1 MSLQKYGKTGTSP
14 LGQNDIIAYSVDNVF
29 NQKLVTMSL
38 PAVTMAGSCIDA
50 TSGALVTSAST
61 KVYVVLEDYAAGAA
75 QTIRVANAF
84 GVVLREAV
92 LQAADAA
99 GLTKAK
105 TLLIAD
111 GFRLQ

>member
-1 MSLQKYGKTGTSP
+1 MSLQKYGKTGQSP
-14 LGQNDIIAYSVDNVF
+14 LSQNDILAYAADHIF
-29 NQKLVTMSL
+29 CQKLVTSTL
-38 PAVTMAGSCIDA
+38 PAVTGAGSVIDA
-50 TSGALVTSAST
+50 TSGALATSAST
-61 KVYVVLEDYAAGAA
+61 KVYVVLEDYPAGTS
-75 QTIRVANAF
+75 QIIRVANAF

-105 TLLIAD
+105 NLLIAD

>member
-1 MSLQKYGKTGTSP
+1 MSLQQYGKLGTSP
-14 LGQNDIIAYSVDNVF
+14 RGQNDIIAYSVDNVF
-29 NQKLVTMSL
+29 NQKLVTITL
-38 PAVTMAGSCIDA
+38 PAITYAGSIIDA
-50 TSGALVTSAST
+50 TSGALATSAST
-61 KVYVVLEDYAAGAA
+61 NIYVVLEDYPAGAA

-99 GLTKAK
+99 GLTKSK
-105 TLLIAD
+105 TLLLAD

>member
-1 MSLQKYGKTGTSP
+1 MSLQQYGKTGQSP
-14 LGQNDIIAYSVDNVF
+14 LSQNDILAYASDLVF
-29 NQKLVTMSL
+29 CQKLVTITL
-38 PAVTMAGSCIDA
+38 PNITYAGSVIDA
-50 TSGALVTSAST
+50 TSGALATSAST
-61 KVYVVLEDYAAGAA
+61 KIYVVLEDYQAGSS

-105 TLLIAD
+105 TLLLAD

>member
-14 LGQNDIIAYSVDNVF
+14 LGQNDIVAYSVDNVF
-29 NQKLVTMSL
+29 NQKLVTMTL
-38 PAVTMAGSCIDA
+38 PAITYAGSVIDA
-50 TSGALVTSAST
+50 TSGALASSAST
-61 KVYVVLEDYAAGAA
+61 KVYVVLEDYPAGAA
-75 QTIRVANAF
+75 QTIRAANSF

-92 LQAADAA
+92 LQAADTA

-105 TLLIAD
+105 TLLLAD

>member
-1 MSLQKYGKTGTSP
+1 MSLQQYGKTGTSP
-14 LGQNDIIAYSVDNVF
+14 LSQNDILAYAADHIF
-29 NQKLVTMSL
+29 CQKLVTMTL
-38 PAVTMAGSCIDA
+38 PAITYAGTCIDA
-50 TSGALVTSAST
+50 TSGAAATSAST
-61 KVYVVLEDYAAGAA
+61 KVYVVLEDYPAGAA

-99 GLTKAK
+99 GLTKSK

>member
-1 MSLQKYGKTGTSP
+1 MSLQQYGKTGQSP
-14 LGQNDIIAYSVDNVF
+14 LSQNDLIAYAADLVF
-29 NQKLVTMSL
+29 CQKLVQITL
-38 PAVTMAGSCIDA
+38 PATTHAGTCIDA
-50 TSGALVTSAST
+50 TSGAAATSAST
-61 KVYVVLEDYAAGAA
+61 KVYVVLEDYPAGTS
-75 QTIRVANAF
+75 QIIRVANAF

>member
-1 MSLQKYGKTGTSP
+1 MSLQQYGQTGTSP
-14 LGQNDIIAYSVDNVF
+14 LGQNDILAYAADHIF
-29 NQKLVTMSL
+29 CQKLVTMTL
-38 PAVTMAGSCIDA
+38 PAITYAGTCIDA
-50 TSGALVTSAST
+50 TSGAAATSAST
-61 KVYVVLEDYAAGAA
+61 KIYVVLEDYAAGAA

>member
-29 NQKLVTMSL
+29 NQKLVTLAL
-38 PAVTMAGSCIDA
+38 PAITYAGSVIDA
-50 TSGALVTSAST
+50 TSGALASSSST
-61 KVYVVLEDYAAGAA
+61 KVYVVLEDYPAGAA

-92 LQAADAA
+92 LQAADTA

-105 TLLIAD
+105 TLLLAD

>member
-14 LGQNDIIAYSVDNVF
+14 LGQNDIVAYSVDNVF
-29 NQKLVTMSL
+29 NQKLVTMTL
-38 PAVTMAGSCIDA
+38 PAITYAGSCIDA
-50 TSGALVTSAST
+50 TSGAAATSAST
-61 KVYVVLEDYAAGAA
+61 KVYVVLEDYPAGAS
-75 QTIRVANAF
+75 QTIRVANPF

>member
-14 LGQNDIIAYSVDNVF
+14 LGQNDIVAYSVDNVF
-29 NQKLVTMSL
+29 NQKLVTMTL
-38 PAVTMAGSCIDA
+38 PAITYAGTCIDA
-50 TSGALVTSAST
+50 TSGAAATATST
-61 KVYVVLEDYAAGAA
+61 KVYVVLEDYPAGTA
-75 QTIRVANAF
+75 QTIRVANPF

>member
-14 LGQNDIIAYSVDNVF
+14 LGQNDIIAYSADSVF
-29 NQKLVTMSL
+29 NQKLVTMTL
-38 PAVTMAGSCIDA
+38 PAITYAGTCIDA
-50 TSGALVTSAST
+50 TSGAATTSAST
-61 KVYVVLEDYAAGAA
+61 KVYVVLEDYPAGAA

-105 TLLIAD
+105 TLLLAD

>member
-1 MSLQKYGKTGTSP
+1 MSLQQYGKTGTSP

-29 NQKLVTMSL
+29 NQKLVTMTL
-38 PAVTMAGSCIDA
+38 PAITYAGTCIDA
-50 TSGALVTSAST
+50 TSGALATAAST
-61 KVYVVLEDYAAGAA
+61 KVYVVLEDYPAGSS
-75 QTIRVANAF
+75 QTIRVANAL

-105 TLLIAD
+105 TLLVTD

>member
-1 MSLQKYGKTGTSP
+1 MSLQQYGKTGQSP
-14 LGQNDIIAYSVDNVF
+14 LSQNDILAYASDLVF
-29 NQKLVTMSL
+29 CQKLVTLGL
-38 PAVTMAGSCIDA
+38 PAVTYAGSVIDA
-50 TSGALVTSAST
+50 TSGAPATSAST
-61 KVYVVLEDYAAGAA
+61 KVYIVLEDYPAGAA
-75 QTIRVANAF
+75 QTIRVANPF

-92 LQAADAA
+92 LKAADVA

>member
-29 NQKLVTMSL
+29 NQKLVTMTL
-38 PAVTMAGSCIDA
+38 PAITYAGTCVDA
-50 TSGALVTSAST
+50 SSGAAASAAST
-61 KVYVVLEDYAAGAA
+61 KVYVVLEDYAAGAS
-75 QTIRVANAF
+75 QTIRVANPF

>member
-1 MSLQKYGKTGTSP
+1 MSLQQYGKTGTSP
-14 LGQNDIIAYSVDNVF
+14 LSQNDLIAYAADLVF
-29 NQKLVTMSL
+29 CQKLVTMTL
-38 PAVTMAGSCIDA
+38 PTTTHAGTCIDA
-50 TSGALVTSAST
+50 TSGAAATSAST
-61 KVYVVLEDYAAGAA
+61 KVYVVLEDYPAGMA
-75 QTIRVANAF
+75 QTIRVANSF

>member
-1 MSLQKYGKTGTSP
+1 MSLQQYGKTGTSP
-14 LGQNDIIAYSVDNVF
+14 LSQNDILAYAADHIF
-29 NQKLVTMSL
+29 CQKLVKMTL
-38 PAVTMAGSCIDA
+38 PTVTYAGSVIDA
-50 TSGALVTSAST
+50 TSGALATSSST
-61 KVYVVLEDYAAGAA
+61 KVYIILEDYPAGAA
-75 QTIRVANAF
+75 QTIRVANPF

-92 LQAADAA
+92 LQAADTA

>member
-1 MSLQKYGKTGTSP
+1 MSLLKTGKTGTSP
-14 LGQNDIIAYSVDNVF
+14 LSMNDILAYAADHIF
-29 NQKLVTMSL
+29 CQKLVTMTL
-38 PAVTMAGSCIDA
+38 QTATDAGSVIDA
-50 TSGALVTSAST
+50 TSGALATSAST
-61 KVYVVLEDYAAGAA
+61 KVFVVLEDYPAGVA
-75 QTIRVANAF
+75 QTIRVANNF

-92 LQAADAA
+92 LQAADAT

>member
-1 MSLQKYGKTGTSP
+1 MSLQQYGKTGTSP
-14 LGQNDIIAYSVDNVF
+14 LGQNDILAYAADHIF
-29 NQKLVTMSL
+29 CQKLVTLTL
-38 PAVTMAGSCIDA
+38 PAITHAGTAVDA
-50 TSGALVTSAST
+50 TSGAAATAAST
-61 KVYVVLEDYAAGAA
+61 KVYVVLEDYPAGAA
-75 QTIRVANAF
+75 QTIRVANPF

-92 LQAADAA
+92 LQAADTA

>member
-14 LGQNDIIAYSVDNVF
+14 LSQNDIVAYAADSVF
-29 NQKLVTMSL
+29 CQKLVQITL
-38 PAVTMAGSCIDA
+38 PAITYAGSCIDA
-50 TSGALVTSAST
+50 TSGAAATSAST
-61 KVYVVLEDYAAGAA
+61 KVYVVLEDYPAGTS
-75 QTIRVANAF
+75 QTIRVANPF

>member
-14 LGQNDIIAYSVDNVF
+14 LGQNDILAYSVDNVF
-29 NQKLVTMSL
+29 NQKLVNLTL
-38 PAVTMAGSCIDA
+38 PAITYAGTCIDA
-50 TSGALVTSAST
+50 TSGAAATSAST
-61 KVYVVLEDYAAGAA
+61 KVYVVLEDYPAAAA
-75 QTIRVANAF
+75 QTIRVANSF

-92 LQAADAA
+92 LQAADGA

-105 TLLIAD
+105 NLLITE

>member
-1 MSLQKYGKTGTSP
+1 MSLQQYGKTGQSP
-14 LGQNDIIAYSVDNVF
+14 LSQNDLIAYAADLVF
-29 NQKLVTMSL
+29 CQKLVQITL
-38 PAVTMAGSCIDA
+38 PVTTYAGTCVDA
-50 TSGALVTSAST
+50 SSGAAASAAST
-61 KVYVVLEDYAAGAA
+61 KVYVVLEDYAAGAS
-75 QTIRVANAF
+75 QTIRVANPF

>member
-1 MSLQKYGKTGTSP
+1 MSLQKYGKTGQSP
-14 LGQNDIIAYSVDNVF
+14 LSQNDILAYAADHIF
-29 NQKLVTMSL
+29 CQKLVTLTL
-38 PAVTMAGSCIDA
+38 PAITLAGSCIDA
-50 TSGALVTSAST
+50 TSGAAATAAST

-92 LQAADAA
+92 LQAADAS

-105 TLLIAD
+105 TLLLAD
-111 GFRLQ
+111 GFRFQ